1 MSTVRSEKQVRTIAL
16 HIFEAAGVSRA
27 RAETLA
33 NCLVEAD
40 LMGISSHGVIRI
52 PVYVRRILEGLTEIH
67 AEIGP
72 IREHPATA
80 LLDGKNVIGQVAGGQ
95 AMTLAIQKA
104 AQCGV
109 GCVGLRGTNHFGTCG
124 HYAAMAA
131 KQNMIGFAFVNTTP
145 LVAVHGGTHKAVGN
159 NPLAIAIPAGTHDD
173 LLLDMACSVAQGK
186 IEVLQKKGMEIPA
199 GWAVDENGQPT
210 TDAAKALR
218 GVLLPI
224 AGPKGSGLA
233 ICIDV
238 LCGILT
244 GSGVGNE
251 IRHLN
256 DPAPQ
261 NLGALFLA
269 IDISKFEDT
278 AFFKQANVDRKL
290 FSKIRSNPDYRPS
303 KPTALAFAIALELDL
318 NETRDLIA
326 RAGYALS
333 RSSKFDVIIEY
344 FISQRN
350 YNIYEINE
358 ALFAFDQSLL
368 GA

>member
-1 MSTVRSEKQVRTIAL
+1 MSTIRSEKQVRTLAL
-16 HIFEAAGVSRA
+16 HIFEAAGVGQA

-52 PVYVRRILEGLTEIH
+52 PVYVRRILEGLTEIN
-67 AEIGP
+67 AEIEP

-80 LLDGKNVIGQVAGGQ
+80 LLDGKNVIGQVAGEQ

-131 KQNMIGFAFVNTTP
+131 KQNMIGFTFVNTTP

-199 GWAVDENGQPT
+199 GWAVDENGKPT

-251 IRHLN
+251 IHHLN
-256 DPAPQ
+256 DPVPQ
-261 NLGALFLA
+261 DLGALFLA
-269 IDISKFEDT
+269 IDISKFEDV
-278 AFFKQANVDRKL
+278 AFFKQRVDKY
-290 FSKIRSNPDYRPS
+290 IDYLKKTAAQGETILMPGEIGARTMRERMQSGIPL
-303 KPTALAFAIALELDL
+303 PEAVVDDLNALAE
-318 NETRDLIA
+318 R
-326 RAGYALS
+326 
-333 RSSKFDVIIEY
+333 
-344 FISQRN
+344 
-350 YNIYEINE
+350 
-358 ALFAFDQSLL
+358 L
-368 GA
+368 GVAERL